1 MGHGDVIR
9 KYLTGTSS
17 EEARREELLE
27 ALLDRFA
34 EGGAEAVAS
43 ELEGRI
49 DALERTFDG
58 KLQALNALLS

>member
-9 KYLTGTSS
+9 KHLTSPSS
-17 EEARREELLE
+17 EKASREELLE
-27 ALLDRFA
+27 ALLDRFD

-49 DALERTFDG
+49 DSLEQTFDR
-58 KLQALNALLS
+58 KLQALNARLS

>member
-9 KYLTGTSS
+9 KHLTGTSI
-17 EEARREELLE
+17 EEPRRQELLE

-43 ELEGRI
+43 ELKDRI

-58 KLQALNALLS
+58 ELQALNALLS